1 MLPASVFPIW
11 VRIILGLLGLAVLA
25 FTLPAYSDATA
36 NPLLSNLTP
45 DLAALNSVGG
55 GFLVRQLALALL
67 ALYGAWK
74 GTGVS
79 LGMGA
84 FGIFLFNLQ
93 EGLMLTLT
101 GVPGPGGIAGL
112 VFAALAGIVLF
123 MAITKKS

>member
-1 MLPASVFPIW
+1 MLPSSSYPIW
-11 VRIILGLLGLAVLA
+11 VRGILALLGLAVLA

-36 NPLLSNLTP
+36 NPLLANLPP

-55 GFLVRQLALALL
+55 GFLVRQLAIALL

-93 EGLMLTLT
+93 EGLLLTMT

-112 VFAALAGIVLF
+112 VFAALAAVVLV
-123 MAITKKS
+123 MAYLKKN